1 MTSSLKLNLAGFFVC
16 VLQQVNGMFR
26 SIMSR
31 HYIFAPQNNII
42 RYMGRK
48 SLKGTRQK
56 EIIKA
61 FYKVA
66 KKEGLENASI
76 AKAAE
81 LIDINPS
88 LVVHYFKSKDHLVY
102 GLIEYI
108 LDKYLLIYKVPPE
121 DAEDAQTHL
130 LKVIDNIFS
139 SKWNT
144 LFDDSVS
151 YSCYALAFRD
161 KIIKGK
167 YKELLDSLRQRLQQL
182 ITECHEQ
189 KVLHVQDPAL
199 TADLIFVLVD
209 GAYYYLSLVGDKKE
223 YQQKLAQ
230 YKKQALLL
238 LNFSSPVEY

>member
-1 MTSSLKLNLAGFFVC
+1 
-16 VLQQVNGMFR
+16 
-26 SIMSR
+26 
-31 HYIFAPQNNII
+31 
-42 RYMGRK
+42 MGRK
-48 SLKGTRQK
+48 SLKEPRQK

-76 AKAAE
+76 AKTAE

-88 LVVHYFKSKDHLVY
+88 LIVHYFKSKDHLVY

-108 LDKYLLIYKVPPE
+108 LDKYLLIYKVAPE
-121 DAEDAQTHL
+121 DAAHPKTNL
-130 LKVIDNIFS
+130 LSVIDNIFS

-151 YSCYALAFRD
+151 YSCYSLAFRD

-167 YKELLDSLRQRLQQL
+167 YKVLLDALRERLQQL
-182 ITECHEQ
+182 IVDCNAVDILSV
-189 KVLHVQDPAL
+189 KDPAH

-209 GAYYYLSLVGDKKE
+209 GAYYYLSLVTDKEE
-223 YQQKLAQ
+223 YQNKLMQ
-230 YKKQALLL
+230 YKRQAIAL
-238 LNFSSPVEY
+238 LNFSSPVS